1 MDKIMI
7 TGASGNIGKV
17 LVNHLKKSYE
27 LTLVDINFN
36 DVEPEFLSGT
46 IVKELDL
53 TLNESWDG
61 LLKGIDYVIHLA
73 GNPSPDATFD
83 DSLMALNYKMPYYLF
98 KEAVKNETFVKR
110 IIFAS
115 SIHAV
120 NAYPKNV
127 QVSVDDPVRPGDL
140 YGVSKVY
147 QESLAS
153 YFAFIEGQ
161 ESIGIRIGNF
171 NENLHDPIVDE
182 TGLSEYLSPR
192 DLCHLIQCALKVTLT
207 EPFLLVNGLSN
218 NRFPRLDISQAR
230 AAISYQPRDD
240 AFALWGLFTDKN
252 ENSAKFSR
260 KEY

>member
-1 MDKIMI
+1 MNKIMI
-7 TGASGNIGKV
+7 TGASGNIGRV

-27 LTLVDINFN
+27 LTLVDINFH
-36 DVEPEFLSGT
+36 DVEPSLLDGT

-53 TLNESWDG
+53 TKSINWEG
-61 LLKGIDYVIHLA
+61 LLEGIDYVIHLA
-73 GNPSPDATFD
+73 GNPSPSAVFD
-83 DSLMALNYKMPYYLF
+83 ESLIELNYKMPYYLF
-98 KEAVKNETFVKR
+98 KEASQHENFVKR

-127 QVSVDDPVRPGDL
+127 QVSVKEPVRPSDL
-140 YGVSKVY
+140 YGVSKAY

-171 NENLHDPIVDE
+171 NENLHDPTVDE

-192 DLCHLIQCALKVTLT
+192 DFCHLVECALKVVLR

-230 AAISYQPRDD
+230 TAISYQPLDD
-240 AFALWGLFTDKN
+240 AFAIRGFFTDEKQ
-252 ENSAKFSR
+252 
-260 KEY
+260 

>member
-7 TGASGNIGKV
+7 TGASGNIGRV
-17 LVNHLKKSYE
+17 LVNHLKKDYE

-53 TLNESWDG
+53 TFSESWNG
-61 LLKGIDYVIHLA
+61 LLEGIDYVIHLA
-73 GNPSPDATFD
+73 GNPSPNAVFD
-83 DSLMALNYKMPYYLF
+83 NSLIELNYKMPYYLF
-98 KEAVKNETFVKR
+98 KEASQHENSVKR

-115 SIHAV
+115 SIHVV

-127 QVSVDDPVRPGDL
+127 QVSVGDPVRPGDL
-140 YGVSKVY
+140 YGVSKAY

-192 DLCHLIQCALKVTLT
+192 DLCHLIECALTITLT

-240 AFALWGLFTDKN
+240 AFALWGLFTEKN
-252 ENSAKFSR
+252 GNPAKFSCR
-260 KEY
+260 EY